1 MLAFFDTLLRREL
14 TGHIES
20 DDENSDDENSDGSLF
35 SDLIILYWI
44 VSFFSK

>member
-14 TGHIES
+14 TGHIE
-20 DDENSDDENSDGSLF
+20 SDDENSDGSLF